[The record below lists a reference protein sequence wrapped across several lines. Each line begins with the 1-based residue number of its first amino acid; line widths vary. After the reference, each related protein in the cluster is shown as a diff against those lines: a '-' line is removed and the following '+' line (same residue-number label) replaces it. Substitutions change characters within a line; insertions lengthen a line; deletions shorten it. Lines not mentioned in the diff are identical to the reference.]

1 MPHFVNAYIYFQYSL
16 VHLMAFKLRDKSPT
30 VVRMLSPG
38 ENEVRTWQRN
48 SVLCKYNKKNTTTWA
63 RYSCLKTVLKSFFRV
78 DFSFKPVLYSR
89 CVHASGPAQHST

>member
-48 SVLCKYNKKNTTTWA
+48 WLQ
-63 RYSCLKTVLKSFFRV
+63 LSFV
-78 DFSFKPVLYSR
+78 
-89 CVHASGPAQHST
+89 QI